1 MENGTKSHGKPFLFM
16 IFLRWQFW
24 NVFFESAIIIIYLF
38 MAAEASVAAAY
49 GWLMKDK
56 LIDEKHFRA
65 SGLRIDWKR

>member
-1 MENGTKSHGKPFLFM
+1 MVQKVTVNPSYLWYFCGDSSEMFF
-16 IFLRWQFW
+16 FW
-24 NVFFESAIIIIYLF
+24 ERAIIIIYLF

-65 SGLRIDWKR
+65 SVLRIDWKR

>member
-1 MENGTKSHGKPFLFM
+1 MVEKVTVNPSYLWYFCGDSSEMF
-16 IFLRWQFW
+16 
-24 NVFFESAIIIIYLF
+24 FFESAIIIIYLF